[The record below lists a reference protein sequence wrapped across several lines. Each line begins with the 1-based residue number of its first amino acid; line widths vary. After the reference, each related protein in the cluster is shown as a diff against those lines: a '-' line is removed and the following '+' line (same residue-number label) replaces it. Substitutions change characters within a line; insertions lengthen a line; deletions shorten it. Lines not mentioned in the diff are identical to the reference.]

1 MFDQNDF
8 NFTITN
14 KTNDMEKVLEKSKV
28 MMNYKGVN
36 VTVGYIEMAR
46 QRSKPNKLYYG
57 DIVLNDK
64 FDYLNDITVVNH
76 EFDFEEPI
84 KNNRGR
90 VANITTYI
98 EGE

>member
-8 NFTITN
+8 DFVITN

-57 DIVLNDK
+57 DIILDNK
-64 FDYLNDITVVNH
+64 FDYLSNIKIIKQ
-76 EFDFEEPI
+76 ECDFENQLV
-84 KNNRGR
+84 NNRGR
-90 VANITTYI
+90 VINVTTYI
-98 EGE
+98 DGE